1 MPVFSY
7 YLDIV
12 FLPTLLEDSDLCG
25 LDADAAQRLRAL
37 QVLQG
42 ATGSGRV
49 EVDLQSDWKFFEVRN
64 FEPGY

>member
-1 MPVFSY
+1 M
-7 YLDIV
+7 
-12 FLPTLLEDSDLCG
+12 CG

-64 FEPGY
+64 LEPEVARMLKFPFLLNKCCWIKSMYG